1 MSKHQK
7 CSIFYI
13 LFVSSGLSSISA
25 NNREYHFVN
34 MKKTWVD
41 VQSYCREKF
50 IDLATINNADDNQ
63 KLLSLSQNNVWIGLY
78 REPWTLWSDN
88 SNSTFNNWDDKQP
101 NNNPAQQEC
110 GSLLAATGKWHDS
123 QCETLYTFFCLK
135 CPAFPQEPKEAAGWG
150 G

>member
-1 MSKHQK
+1 MLCNVYFFRLLLICSSQK

-34 MKKTWVD
+34 VKKTWVD

-63 KLLSLSQNNVWIGLY
+63 KLLSLSQNSVSERIWIGLHDNISS
-78 REPWTLWSDN
+78 WKWSLE
-88 SNSTFNNWDDKQP
+88 DKNFYVDRDQH
-101 NNNPAQQEC
+101 C
-110 GSLLAATGKWHDS
+110 R
-123 QCETLYTFFCLK
+123 LK
-135 CPAFPQEPKEAAGWG
+135 FSPRLTSAP
-150 G
+150 